1 MTNLLIGESAYTSIS
16 FVGLRWNLTLYKFP
30 CIGDLMGE
38 SPHNYCIFQWVLY
51 NTTNKTIPVKPITFI
66 L

>member
-1 MTNLLIGESAYTSIS
+1 MTNLLIGESAYTPTS
-16 FVGLRWNLTLYKFP
+16 FMGLRWNLTTYRFL

-38 SPHNYCIFQWVLY
+38 SPHNYCIFQWMLY
-51 NTTNKTIPVKPITFI
+51 NISNQIILVKAITFI

>member
-1 MTNLLIGESAYTSIS
+1 MTNLLIGESAYTPTS
-16 FVGLRWNLTLYKFP
+16 FMGLRWNLTTYRFL

-38 SPHNYCIFQWVLY
+38 SPHNYCIFQRVLY
-51 NTTNKTIPVKPITFI
+51 NITNKTIPVKPITFI